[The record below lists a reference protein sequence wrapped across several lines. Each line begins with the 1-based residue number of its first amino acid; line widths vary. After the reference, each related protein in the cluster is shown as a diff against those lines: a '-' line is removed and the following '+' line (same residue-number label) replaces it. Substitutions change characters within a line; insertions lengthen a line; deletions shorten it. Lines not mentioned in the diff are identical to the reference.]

1 MKWIGWFGLER
12 VCRGLLTSEASIEVK
27 LVENR
32 VATRVP
38 NACLASPAIRRISEC
53 ERGLAARV
61 NHETKGHVAN
71 GMQIRVF
78 LENCLCLNVCGYLA
92 LMH

>member
-27 LVENR
+27 LVGNR

-53 ERGLAARV
+53 ERGPCCAGKLKDNRA
-61 NHETKGHVAN
+61 
-71 GMQIRVF
+71 
-78 LENCLCLNVCGYLA
+78 CGKWNA
-92 LMH
+92 DKSFS

>member
-1 MKWIGWFGLER
+1 MPWSAH
-12 VCRGLLTSEASIEVK
+12 VRGQYRSEVSWESSRHAC
-27 LVENR
+27 
-32 VATRVP
+32 A

-53 ERGLAARV
+53 ERGLAARA